1 MRAETT
7 MQFKKRSAL
16 PPLVLALAVSA
27 CNKKNE
33 LEGEQGVAPPPVAS
47 SKPGLC
53 ASGGGKP
60 TDAVSAGY
68 FPRTVG
74 DYCIDPNAETRAYG
88 ENAPGTLDKVCT
100 ELFDGECEVYKSF
113 GLKRVVTLRY
123 VDGKGSPGS
132 VNVNLSK
139 FESKDGAYAFFT
151 QRVVADADPATAAP
165 AKLEAGGAG
174 ALGTGIAYVWRADH
188 VAELSYTNDN
198 ESPDQLRASSGK
210 VLPTIAQ
217 AIGEKMPGDVALP
230 PAVRELP
237 DVNRVPMGTSY
248 AAKDALGISGVG
260 PGAIGYYKSGDK
272 RWRIL
277 IAARPD
283 EDGAKDVIKT
293 LKKLEGAKG
302 LKGVPLTDPL
312 AFALPSDSGPKSEWV
327 VARRGST
334 IVGVG
339 DEPHVLS
346 GDVAPADA
354 AKLKLTQDE
363 KLEHLKK
370 LAGAPAP
377 AASAPAPK

>member
-1 MRAETT
+1 
-7 MQFKKRSAL
+7 MQFNKRSAL

-47 SKPGLC
+47 NKPGLC

-60 TDAVSAGY
+60 SDPVSAGY

-123 VDGKGSPGS
+123 VDGKGSPGA

-151 QRVVADADPATAAP
+151 QRVVADADPVTAAP

-198 ESPDQLRASSGK
+198 ESPDQLRSSSGK
-210 VLPTIAQ
+210 VLPTLAQ
-217 AIGEKMPGDVALP
+217 AIGEKMPGDVAPP

-237 DVNRVPMGTSY
+237 DANRVPMGTSY

-293 LKKLEGAKG
+293 LKKVEGAKG

-312 AFALPSDSGPKSEWV
+312 AFALASDSGPKSEWV

-346 GDVAPADA
+346 GDVAPAEA

-377 AASAPAPK
+377 AASASAPK